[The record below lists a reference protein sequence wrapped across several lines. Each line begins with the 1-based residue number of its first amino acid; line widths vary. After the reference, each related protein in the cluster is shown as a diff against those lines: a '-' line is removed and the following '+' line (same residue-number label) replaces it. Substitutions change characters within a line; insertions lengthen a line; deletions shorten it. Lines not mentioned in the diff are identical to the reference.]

1 MTSRQEHWDAV
12 YSSSDDAAL
21 TWFEDRP
28 DLSLQVIRQIGLPD
42 RARAELRAVDVGGGT
57 SRLVDAL
64 LDDGLRDLTVLDLS
78 AEALQVSQDRL
89 GARASLVQ
97 WITGDVTE
105 WRPETRFD
113 LWHDRALF
121 HFLTDPEARAAYIR
135 TMTLALRPGGMA
147 VIGTFASDGPERCSN
162 LPVMRYSAETLAQE
176 IGEGFEPL
184 VSLEHIH
191 ETPMGRSQPFVYCG
205 FRRR

>member
-121 HFLTDPEARAAYIR
+121 HFLTDPETRAAYIR
-135 TMTLALRPGGMA
+135 TMTLALCHGGMA
-147 VIGTFASDGPERCSN
+147 VIGTFASDGPQRCSN
-162 LPVMRYSAETLAQE
+162 LPVMRYSAEELAQE

-191 ETPMGRSQPFVYCG
+191 ETPIGQRQPFVYLG